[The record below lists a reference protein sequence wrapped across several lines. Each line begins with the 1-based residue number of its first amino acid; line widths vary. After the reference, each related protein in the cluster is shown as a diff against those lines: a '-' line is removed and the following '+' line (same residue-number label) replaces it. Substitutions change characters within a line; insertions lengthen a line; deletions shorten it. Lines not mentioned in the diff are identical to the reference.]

1 MENSITQML
10 VKKSLFV
17 TNKVFREQLTSHN
30 IDWNMHVKIS
40 LSRTN
45 VVSHDFINIIDIR
58 QTCDK
63 PRNRRVFK

>member
-17 TNKVFREQLTSHN
+17 TNNVFREQLTSHN
-30 IDWNMHVKIS
+30 IDWNMHEKIS

>member
-30 IDWNMHVKIS
+30 VDWNMHVKIS

-45 VVSHDFINIIDIR
+45 VVSHDFINIIYIR
-58 QTCDK
+58 QMREK

>member
-10 VKKSLFV
+10 VKKSLFL

-45 VVSHDFINIIDIR
+45 VVSHDFINIIYIR
-58 QTCDK
+58 QMREK

>member
-10 VKKSLFV
+10 VKKSLFL

-30 IDWNMHVKIS
+30 KDWNMHVKIS